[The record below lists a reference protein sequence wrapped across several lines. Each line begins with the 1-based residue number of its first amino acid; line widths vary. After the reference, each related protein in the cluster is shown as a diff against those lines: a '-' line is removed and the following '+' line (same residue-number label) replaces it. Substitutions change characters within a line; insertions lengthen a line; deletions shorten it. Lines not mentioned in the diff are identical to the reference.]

1 MPWSKQGNGGSGGGS
16 SGGGGGPW
24 GQGPAGG
31 GPQPPDLEG
40 LLRKGQDRF
49 RGLMPRGGGGWRGIS
64 IIALIVIG
72 IWMLSGVYRVG
83 PDEEGVVLTFGAFTA
98 ITKPGLNYH
107 WPWPIQSVEKPKVT
121 RIRRVDVGFFSGGD
135 SARTTVSRDLPEES
149 LMLTGD
155 ENIIDIDFQVLWKIS
170 DARAFLFNVQNVEA
184 TVKQSAESAMRE
196 VIGVTPI
203 QSALSEG
210 RQQVEQ
216 ETRTLLQDILN
227 SYEAGVEIS
236 EIKLQKV
243 DPPSAVIDA
252 FRDVQ
257 RARADLERLRN
268 EAEGYANDIIPR
280 ARGEAERV
288 IQEAMGYREE
298 VIAGAEGDAS
308 RFISIYNEYVLAK
321 NVTAQRIYL
330 ETMENVLAG
339 MTKVIVDS
347 KSGSGVVPYL
357 PLPELR
363 KRAEASE

>member
-1 MPWSKQGNGGSGGGS
+1 MPWSTQGN
-16 SGGGGGPW
+16 GGGGPW
-24 GQGPAGG
+24 GQGPTGG
-31 GPQPPDLEG
+31 AQPPDLEE

-49 RGLMPRGGGGWRGIS
+49 RGLLPSGTGGWRGVAIV
-64 IIALIVIG
+64 ALIVIVIWLLTG
-72 IWMLSGVYRVG
+72 IYRVG
-83 PDEEGVVLTFGAFTA
+83 PDEEGVVLTFGAFTS
-98 ITKPGLNYH
+98 TTRPGLNYH

-135 SARTTVSRDLPEES
+135 AGRTNVSRDIPEES

-170 DARAFLFNVQNVEA
+170 DAQAFLFNVQNVEA
-184 TVKQSAESAMRE
+184 TVKQAAESAMRE

-216 ETRTLLQDILN
+216 ETQALLQTILD
-227 SYEAGVEIS
+227 SYAAGVEVS

-243 DPPSAVIDA
+243 DPPSPVIDA

-268 EAEGYANDIIPR
+268 EAEGYENDIIPR
-280 ARGEAERV
+280 ARGEAERM
-288 IQEAMGYREE
+288 IQEAQGYREQ
-298 VIAGAEGDAS
+298 VIAEAEGDAA
-308 RFISIYNEYVLAK
+308 RFLSIYREYALAK

-330 ETMENVLAG
+330 ETMQEVLAG
-339 MTKVIVDS
+339 MNKVIVDNQ
-347 KSGSGVVPYL
+347 GGAGVVPYL

-363 KRAEASE
+363 KHSQATQ

>member
-1 MPWSKQGNGGSGGGS
+1 MPWSIQGN
-16 SGGGGGPW
+16 GGGGPW

-31 GPQPPDLEG
+31 TQPPDLEA

-49 RGLMPRGGGGWRGIS
+49 RGLLPGGTGGWRS
-64 IIALIVIG
+64 IAIIVLIVAV
-72 IWMLSGVYRVG
+72 IWMLTGIYRVG
-83 PDEEGVVLTFGAFTA
+83 PEEEGVVLTFGAYTA
-98 ITKPGLNYH
+98 TTKPGLNYH

-121 RIRRVDVGFFSGGD
+121 RVRRVDVGFFSGGD
-135 SARTTVSRDLPEES
+135 TGRSNASRDIPEES

-170 DARAFLFNVQNVEA
+170 DARSFLFNVQNVEA
-184 TVKQSAESAMRE
+184 TVKQAAESAMRE

-216 ETRTLLQDILN
+216 GTRSVLQGILD
-227 SYEAGVEIS
+227 SYVAGVEIR

-243 DPPSAVIDA
+243 DPPSAVIDS

-268 EAEGYANDIIPR
+268 EAEGYENDIIPR
-280 ARGEAERV
+280 ARGEAERM
-288 IQEAMGYREE
+288 IQEAQGYREQ
-298 VIAGAEGDAS
+298 VIAEAEGDAS
-308 RFISIYNEYVLAK
+308 RFLSIFREYALAK
-321 NVTAQRIYL
+321 DVTAQRIYL
-330 ETMENVLAG
+330 ETMQGVLAG
-339 MTKVIVDS
+339 MTKVIIDNQGG
-347 KSGSGVVPYL
+347 GSGVVPYL

-363 KRAEASE
+363 KRSEASE

>member
-1 MPWSKQGNGGSGGGS
+1 MPWSNQGN
-16 SGGGGGPW
+16 GGGGPW
-24 GQGPAGG
+24 GQGPTG

-49 RGLMPRGGGGWRGIS
+49 RGLLPGGTGGWRGVA
-64 IIALIVIG
+64 IIALIVIV
-72 IWMLSGVYRVG
+72 IWMLTGIYRVG
-83 PDEEGVVLTFGAFTA
+83 PEEEGVVLTFGAYTA
-98 ITKPGLNYH
+98 TTKPGLNYH

-121 RIRRVDVGFFSGGD
+121 RSRRVDVGFFSGGD
-135 SARTTVSRDLPEES
+135 TGRSTVSRDIPEES

-170 DARAFLFNVQNVEA
+170 DARTFLFNVQNVEA
-184 TVKQSAESAMRE
+184 TVKQAAESAMRE

-216 ETRTLLQDILN
+216 QTQFLLQQILDF
-227 SYEAGVEIS
+227 YVAGVEIE

-243 DPPSAVIDA
+243 DPPSAVIDS

-268 EAEGYANDIIPR
+268 EAEGYENDIIPR
-280 ARGEAERV
+280 ARGEAERM
-288 IQEAMGYREE
+288 IQEASGYREQ
-298 VIAGAEGDAS
+298 VIAEAEGDAD
-308 RFISIYNEYVLAK
+308 RFLSIYREYALAK

-330 ETMENVLAG
+330 ETMQEVLAG
-339 MTKVIVDS
+339 MNKVIIDNQ
-347 KSGSGVVPYL
+347 GGPGVVPYL